1 MRTMLT
7 RLRDERGMG
16 LIELVAAMV
25 VITIALLALMASYDQ
40 AFFSLHS
47 AARKTAAASLA
58 ETQLELYGAIYVPA
72 LTATSTTLTS
82 TTVTTTQ
89 SSTFSSIG
97 LSSSLVTTAKASDAF
112 YSTDEAALTP
122 SGTTEVTNASCTT
135 TDAQCK
141 PVQTSVTGSDGKN
154 YRIETFVRDIS
165 QTLTC
170 QGQTTTCGT
179 TTERDVT
186 VIVRDPNVSGTPLV
200 YEATGAF
207 DIGPR

>member
-40 AFFSLHS
+40 AFFSLHA

-58 ETQLELYGAIYVPA
+58 ETQLELYGSIYVPA
-72 LTATSTTLTS
+72 KVTTTVTGTTTTTSTTP
-82 TTVTTTQ
+82 
-89 SSTFSSIG
+89 STFSSVG

-112 YSTDEAALTP
+112 YATDETSLTP
-122 SGTTEVTNASCTT
+122 AGTTEVTNASCTT
-135 TDAQCK
+135 TDAQCM
-141 PVQTSVTGSDGKN
+141 PVQASVKGSDGKN
-154 YRIETFVRDIS
+154 YRIETFIRDIS

-186 VIVRDPNVSGTPLV
+186 VIVRDPNVSGTPVV
-200 YEATGAF
+200 YQATAAF
-207 DIGPR
+207 DSGPR

>member
-1 MRTMLT
+1 MPTMPT

-58 ETQLELYGAIYVPA
+58 ETQLELYSAIYVPQK
-72 LTATSTTLTS
+72 TATTTTLTS

-89 SSTFSSIG
+89 ASTFGSIG
-97 LSSSLVTTAKASDAF
+97 LSSSLVTTAKASDPF
-112 YSTDEAALTP
+112 YSTDEASLVPA
-122 SGTTEVTNASCTT
+122 GTTEVTNASCTT
-135 TDAQCK
+135 TAAQCE
-141 PVQTSVTGSDGKN
+141 PVQTSVTGSDGKS
-154 YRIETFVRDIS
+154 YRVETFIRDIS
-165 QTLTC
+165 QSLTC
-170 QGQTTTCGT
+170 QGQTTTCGSVQ
-179 TTERDVT
+179 ERDVT
-186 VIVRDPNVSGTPLV
+186 VIVRDPNVSGTPRV
-200 YEATGAF
+200 YEVTSAY